1 MRFILIDRI
10 VSLQAGRSLTAV
22 KSVSLAEEY
31 LADHFPAFPVLPGVL
46 MLQGLVES
54 ASWLVRATE
63 GFAHSM
69 VLLAEARNIKY
80 KNFLAPGSAIEYTV
94 EARMIEENV
103 SSFSGYGV
111 VDGQRIVE
119 GRLGLRHFNLSQRNP
134 ALAAVDGEVVEQLK
148 TRFKLLY
155 PALPERGSAGEATRR
170 LEMDFQGTK

>member
-1 MRFILIDRI
+1 MKFILIDKI
-10 VSLQAGRSLTAV
+10 VLLEEGRSLKAT

-46 MLQGLVES
+46 MLQGLIES

-80 KNFLAPGSAIEYTV
+80 KSFLAPGSTVEYTV
-94 EARMIEENV
+94 EARTIDESV
-103 SSFSGYGV
+103 SSFSGYGA

-119 GRLGLRHFNLSQRNP
+119 GRIGLRHFNLAERNP
-134 ALAAVDGEVVEQLK
+134 ALAAVDSEVIAQLR
-148 TRFKLLY
+148 TRFKLL
-155 PALPERGSAGEATRR
+155 RGPGDAT
-170 LEMDFQGTK
+170 

>member
-1 MRFILIDRI
+1 MRFILIDKI
-10 VSLQAGRSLTAV
+10 VSLQEGRCLTAI

-54 ASWLVRATE
+54 ASWLVRATQR
-63 GFAHSM
+63 FANSM

-80 KNFLAPGSAIEYTV
+80 KSFLAPGSKIEYTV
-94 EARMIEENV
+94 EARTIEESI

-119 GRLGLRHFNLSQRNP
+119 GRWGLRHFNLAQRNP
-134 ALAAVDGEVVEQLK
+134 AWAAVDAQVVEQLK
-148 TRFKLLY
+148 NRFKLLY
-155 PALPERGSAGEATRR
+155 RVEPAPAQAGAT
-170 LEMDFQGTK
+170 